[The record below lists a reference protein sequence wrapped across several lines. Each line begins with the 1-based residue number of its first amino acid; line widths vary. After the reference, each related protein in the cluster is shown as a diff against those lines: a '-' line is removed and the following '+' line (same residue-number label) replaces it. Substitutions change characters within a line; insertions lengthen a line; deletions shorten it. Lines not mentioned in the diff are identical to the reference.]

1 METQPVIPEKRK
13 FNIFRFL
20 LKTVLWLFA
29 SVVFIIGVAIAL
41 VFIYEDEVKAI
52 VVNELNKNLNA
63 EIRIDPKNID
73 LTVIRTFPNA
83 SIDFK
88 DATCFEAVEKDRD
101 TLFTAKRI
109 SLEFN
114 IMDLFHKKYDIK
126 KIGIHDV
133 DMRLK
138 VDKKGRENYIIWKT
152 DHSTDTSGAVNFA
165 LEKIELS
172 DIKVS
177 YRNRQNK
184 TKLAFTLSDAEFSG
198 RFNDKDYTMKSEG
211 VIHAETIV
219 FKDRNYLNNKKIR
232 YNINLQIGTK
242 EYLIKTA
249 ALKINEVELNTQG
262 KFMRVDSL
270 LFADITFEGKNLD
283 VKTAMSLLPE
293 SAQNR
298 VKDYESEG
306 EFYAKGILKGLLN
319 ADETPEMSAD
329 FGVKNAKIT
338 YKPNNV
344 TLEQVNFTGSYK
356 NMHGEESLDLNGIHA
371 TLKNNLLEGN
381 YHMVNF
387 SDPYL
392 NIDFKANAELKDVLS
407 FYPIDTIAKLS
418 GKMQLEAEIKGKLEE
433 LKKDFS
439 GSANYS
445 KGTAWVSDIVLQF
458 KNDKKEI
465 TIPSASFALNGKD
478 VSADS
483 LNIKLGSS
491 DARISGKLV
500 NFVPWVLRKNEPL
513 GVQATYYSSFVSL
526 DELIS
531 SDLVTDKG
539 SATTSSEFDLPE
551 NISMQLNLNIASTTL
566 GKFSAKNIAGKITL
580 KNKQLFSDNLSFE
593 SMGGDIALSGLLDAT
608 GEKLRIKGSAKL
620 VNIDVNRMM
629 IEMNNFSQNEITD
642 KHIKGIGT
650 CSFDFSTL
658 WDRKFNCDQNSIEVV
673 SDVTLE
679 QGELNDYKPLEK
691 LAKFI
696 EMKELQHIRFN
707 TLQTHLEIRNKTISI
722 SKTLIGNSALNVE
735 FFGSQTFDDK
745 IDYHIKLLLSE
756 LLARKPNK
764 NKQLEDELEL
774 VENDAE
780 NKRCVFILMTGTL
793 DDPIIKFD
801 RKAMKEKV
809 KEDIKAEK
817 QNLKGILK
825 EEFGWFKKDTTLIN
839 KKEENKKAD
848 QKFIIDTGE
857 KPKQKK
863 KKEEEEEE
871 DF

>member
-1 METQPVIPEKRK
+1 METQPLPVEKKR
-13 FNIFRFL
+13 FTIFRFL

-29 SVVFIIGVAIAL
+29 SIIFLIGTAIAL
-41 VFIYEDEVKAI
+41 VFIYEDEVKTI
-52 VVNELNKNLNA
+52 VINELNKNLNA

-88 DATCFEAVEKDRD
+88 EAMCYEAVKKDRD
-101 TLFTAKRI
+101 TLFTAQRI

-126 KIGIHDV
+126 KISIHDV

-138 VDKKGRENYIIWKT
+138 VDKKGRGNYIIWKESGSA
-152 DHSTDTSGAVNFA
+152 DSSGAVNFA

-172 DIKVS
+172 NIKVA
-177 YRNRQNK
+177 YRNKQNK
-184 TKLAFTLSDAEFSG
+184 TKLVFRLTEAEFSG
-198 RFNDKDYTMKSEG
+198 RFNEKDYTMKSEG
-211 VIHAETIV
+211 VINAETIV
-219 FKDRNYLNNKKIR
+219 FKEQNYLNNKKIR
-232 YNINLQIGTK
+232 YNVNLQMGTK

-249 ALKINEVELNTQG
+249 EVKINEVELNAQG
-262 KFMRVDSL
+262 KFMQLDSL
-270 LFADITFEGKNLD
+270 LFADIGFEGKNLD

-293 SAQNR
+293 SAQNH

-338 YKPNNV
+338 YKPNNA

-371 TLKNNLLEGN
+371 MLKNNQLEGN

-392 NIDFKANAELKDVLS
+392 NIDFKANAELADVLS

-439 GSANYS
+439 GSSNYS
-445 KGTAWVSDIVLQF
+445 KGMARVSDIILQF

-465 TIPSASFALNGKD
+465 NIPSASFALDGKD
-478 VSADS
+478 VSTDS

-500 NFVPWVLRKNEPL
+500 NFVPWVLRRNEPL
-513 GVQATYYSSFVSL
+513 GVQATYYSSTLSL
-526 DELIS
+526 DELMS
-531 SDLVTDKG
+531 SEAT
-539 SATTSSEFDLPE
+539 TTSSSDFDLPE
-551 NISMQLNLNIASTTL
+551 AISMQLDLNIASATL

-593 SMGGDIALSGLLDAT
+593 SMGGDIALSGLLDA
-608 GEKLRIKGSAKL
+608 GSEKLRIKGSAKL

-629 IEMNNFSQNEITD
+629 VELNNFSQSEITD
-642 KHIKGIGT
+642 RHIKGIGT
-650 CSFDFSTL
+650 CTFDFSTL
-658 WDRKFNCDQNSIEVV
+658 WDRKFNCDYGSIEVV

-679 QGELNDYKPLEK
+679 HGELNDYKPLEN
-691 LAKFI
+691 LSKFV
-696 EMKELQHIRFN
+696 EMKELQRIRFS
-707 TLQTHLEIRNKTISI
+707 TLQTHIVIHDKTISI
-722 SKTLIGNSALNVE
+722 SRTAIQNSALNLE
-735 FFGSQTFDDK
+735 FYGSQTFDNK

-756 LLARKPNK
+756 LLAKKPGK
-764 NKQLEDELEL
+764 NKQLDDELSL
-774 VENDAE
+774 VENDPD
-780 NKRCVFILMTGTL
+780 NKRCVFILMTGTI
-793 DDPIIKFD
+793 DNPVIKYD
-801 RKAMKEKV
+801 RKAMKDKV
-809 KEDIKAEK
+809 REDIKEEK
-817 QNLKGILK
+817 KNLKSILK
-825 EEFGWFKKDTTLIN
+825 EEFGWFKKDTTLID
-839 KKEENKKAD
+839 KKDEHRKAD
-848 QKFIIDTGE
+848 QKFTIDTGNE
-857 KPKQKK
+857 PKPKK
-863 KKEEEEEE
+863 KKEEEEE